1 MIKGIGSRLMA
12 AKNLLLTGESGFIGE
27 LPGDGW
33 AISGQS
39 SSAGKTVNAQ
49 SAMTV
54 SAVWACVKRSA
65 ELVSTLPVHL
75 YEKDSTGNEVEIGGD
90 LAEILTSSP
99 NSEQTSEEFWEGMIT
114 HLLLQGNSFAE
125 QKFIG
130 TRLVGLTPLFGMSP
144 ERAADGQL
152 RYAFNDRGRKEYLPS
167 AKVFHLRGFGDGSGL
182 GMSPIKFGANS
193 MGLSIAAEETAGK
206 LFSNSMMLS
215 GLLTSDQ
222 TLSADQRVQLQ
233 AIIDAYTG
241 SDKAGKILTLEA
253 GLEYNAMQINPDDAQ
268 LLESRR
274 FNIEDVCRWFG
285 VPPIV
290 IGHSAD
296 GQTMWGSG
304 VEAIMLSW
312 LTTGINPLLRKIEGR
327 ILKDLIPLEKRK
339 LWKLRFNREAMLQMD
354 SKAKGEFLSK
364 MTTSGVM
371 SRNEARGNINLP
383 RVDGAD
389 DLTAQTAL
397 APLGQLGANNE

>member
-1 MIKGIGSRLMA
+1 MIKGIGARLAA
-12 AKNLLLTGESGFIGE
+12 AKNLLMTGESGFIGE
-27 LPGDGW
+27 VPGNGW
-33 AISGQS
+33 TISGHS

-54 SAVWACVKRSA
+54 SAVWACVKRTA
-65 ELVSTLPVHL
+65 ELVSTLPVQL
-75 YEKDSTGNEVEIGGD
+75 YEKDSAGNQTAIGGD

-99 NSEQTSEEFWEGMIT
+99 NSEQTSAEYWEGMIA

-125 QKFIG
+125 KKFIG
-130 TRLVGLTPLFGMSP
+130 NRLVGKVPLFGITP
-144 ERAADGQL
+144 ERGPDGRL
-152 RYAFNDRGRKEYLPS
+152 RYAHIDRGRKEYLP
-167 AKVFHLRGFGDGSGL
+167 AEKVFHLRGFGDGSGI

-193 MGLSIAAEETAGK
+193 MGVSLAAEETAGK
-206 LFSNSMMLS
+206 VFSNAMLLS

-222 TLSADQRVQLQ
+222 TLNIEQRAQLQ
-233 AIIDAYTG
+233 QIIDDYTG

-253 GLEYNAMQINPDDAQ
+253 GLSYQAMQINPDDAQ

-285 VPPIV
+285 VPPVV
-290 IGHSAD
+290 IGHAAK

-312 LTTGINPLLRKIEGR
+312 LTTGVNPLLRKIEAR
-327 ILKDLIPLEKRK
+327 VSKDLIPLDK
-339 LWKLRFNREAMLQMD
+339 LKTWKLKFNREAMLQMD

-364 MTTSGVM
+364 MTTNGIM
-371 SRNEARGNINLP
+371 SRNEGREKLNLP
-383 RVDGAD
+383 RVEGGDA
-389 DLTAQTAL
+389 LTAQMAL
-397 APLGQLGANNE
+397 APIDQLGAQK